1 LIGITS
7 SCGHFLCSQRLPTLR
22 KKFETKTLELAPE
35 DIAAGGLPSE
45 VVESKGK
52 EITEGAIYDEAPEV
66 RGYEMKI

>member
-1 LIGITS
+1 
-7 SCGHFLCSQRLPTLR
+7 LR

-45 VVESKGK
+45 VVKESKGK

-66 RGYEMKI
+66 RGYELKI